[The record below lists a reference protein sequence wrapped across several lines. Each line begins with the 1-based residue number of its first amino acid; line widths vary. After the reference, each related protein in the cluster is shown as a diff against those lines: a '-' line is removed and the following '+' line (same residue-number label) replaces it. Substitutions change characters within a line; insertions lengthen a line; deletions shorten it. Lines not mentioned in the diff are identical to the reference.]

1 MLINSSLST
10 QAKKDRMTFF
20 FQLVSFTISAE
31 LKSILKSVLVLSHGQ
46 ASIERGF
53 NVNKTIL
60 TVNMNEKSVVARKII
75 DQMRKNNLD
84 PASITITK
92 KLIMSVKAAHQRY
105 QDTTEEE
112 KKNEKEKE
120 QNDQLK
126 ILNTEI
132 RDVEKKK
139 ECLSQVC
146 ESLDKESIEIIQRAE
161 GKDDTTVR
169 TSVIKANGL
178 KRKSEE
184 NRRKSGILEKPIL
197 NLELKKQKLCHK

>member
-1 MLINSSLST
+1 M
-10 QAKKDRMTFF
+10 KKF
-20 FQLVSFTISAE
+20 
-31 LKSILKSVLVLSHGQ
+31 
-46 ASIERGF
+46 
-53 NVNKTIL
+53 
-60 TVNMNEKSVVARKII
+60 VVARKII
-75 DQMRKNNLD
+75 IDHRQKNNLD

-92 KLIMSVKAAHQRY
+92 KLIMSVKVARQKY
-105 QDTTEEE
+105 QDAIEEE
-112 KKNEKEKE
+112 KKNEKERE
-120 QNDQLK
+120 QNDQPK

-132 RDVEKKK
+132 RDVEKGK
-139 ECLSQVC
+139 ECISQVS
-146 ESLDKESIEIIQRAE
+146 ESLDKEFIEIIQRAE